1 MPGQLSI
8 TLGQYSDKGRKQIN
22 QDFHGSLIPEE
33 PQLSAKGIAVAL
45 ADGIGSSEV
54 SQIASAT
61 AVTGFL
67 EDYFST
73 PDAWSVKKSAQQVL
87 SATNAWLYAQ
97 TRQSRYRYDQDRGYV
112 CTFSALILKSTT
124 VYLFHIGDARIY
136 RLQGN
141 GLEQLTDD
149 HRLRVSQDKSYLS
162 RALGIGPHL
171 EIDYQ
176 ALPLDRSDCFL
187 LMTDGVYEHVG
198 ECFILDTLAQYGGDL
213 DTAAKT
219 IAAEAHARGSPDNLT
234 TQIVRV
240 ESLPLNN
247 ADELYARLT
256 ELPLP
261 PLLTA
266 RMTFD
271 GYRIVR
277 EIHASY
283 RSHVYLAVDSDTQT
297 QVAIKIPSLD
307 LRGNPAYL
315 ERFAM
320 EIWITRRIDSPH
332 VLKAIEPT
340 RKRHYFYHVTEFIE
354 GRTLSQWMI
363 DHPKPEL
370 EKVRGII
377 EQIARGL
384 RAFHRLEMVHQD
396 LRPDNI
402 MIDGIGT
409 VKLIDFGSTK
419 VAGIAEI
426 VSPDEHSELLGT
438 APYTAP
444 EYFLGQSGT
453 SRSDLYSLG
462 VICYQML
469 TGKLPYGTQV
479 AKCRSRAAQNRLIY
493 RSIPHHESKIPAWVD
508 EAVRKAVHPDPNRRY
523 EVLSEFIHDLRHPN
537 HAFLNKTRPPL
548 IERDPLAFWKGVAL
562 ILSLIIA
569 ALLIRC

>member
-8 TLGQYSDKGRKQIN
+8 SLGQYSDKGRKQIN
-22 QDFHGSLIPEE
+22 QDFHGAYVPEE
-33 PQLSAKGIAVAL
+33 PRLSAKGIAVAL

-54 SQIASAT
+54 SQIASAA

-87 SATNAWLYAQ
+87 SATNAWLYSQ
-97 TRQSRYRYDQDRGYV
+97 TRQSRYRYDQDRGYI

-149 HRLRVSQDKSYLS
+149 HRLWVSQDKSYLS

-187 LMTDGVYEHVG
+187 LMTDGVYEYVG
-198 ECFILDTLAQYGGDL
+198 ERFIVDTLAQDDADL
-213 DTAAKT
+213 DTAAQT
-219 IAAEAHARGSPDNLT
+219 IAAEAHKQGSPDNLT
-234 TQIVRV
+234 AQIVRV
-240 ESLPLNN
+240 EALPLNN
-247 ADELYARLT
+247 ADELHARLT

-266 RMTFD
+266 GRIFD

-283 RSHVYLAVDSDTQT
+283 RSHVYLAIDRETQMP
-297 QVAIKIPSLD
+297 VAIKIPSID
-307 LRGNPAYL
+307 LRIDPAYL
-315 ERFAM
+315 ERFSM
-320 EIWITRRIDSPH
+320 EAWIARRIDSPH
-332 VLKAIEPT
+332 VLKSIEPT
-340 RKRHYFYHVTEFIE
+340 RKRNYFYHVTEFIE

-426 VSPDEHSELLGT
+426 VSPDEHCELLGT

-453 SRSDLYSLG
+453 PRSDLYSLG

-508 EAVRKAVHPDPNRRY
+508 EAIRKAVHPDPNRRY
-523 EVLSEFIHDLRHPN
+523 EELSEFIHDLRHPN
-537 HAFLNKTRPPL
+537 QAFLNKTRPPL
-548 IERDPLAFWKGVAL
+548 IERDPLAFWKGVTL
-562 ILSLIIA
+562 ILSLIVA